1 MCQML
6 CCKQSTLNSYLEKMG
21 IQYIGNMGGKGMP
34 DNNYVPAA
42 EQCKRASCKP
52 YILKLKLFREGIK
65 EEKCELCGEYERFG
79 IKIPLEIHHVDCN
92 HFNNN
97 LDNIMILCPTC
108 HSIQPGN
115 SGSNMGKY
123 TSAGAGTGRQL

>member
-1 MCQML
+1 ML

-34 DNNYVPAA
+34 DNNYVPAK
-42 EQCKRASCKP
+42 EQCKSASCKP

-65 EEKCELCGEYERFG
+65 EEKCELCGESERFG
-79 IKIPLEIHHVDCN
+79 IKIPLEIHHIDCN

-97 LDNIMILCPTC
+97 LDNIMILCPTF